1 MKAGTRLRVGIGVCL
16 LIVTGCSPFPHST
29 LPSPSGARP
38 SPSVSVPSATPTP
51 GGIAVNL
58 HCRLPVFQYAASPG
72 GWVTFPGGQLTL
84 DAAADVSIP
93 GVTLPGRTYNS
104 RFNRWIPVPW
114 AWVSGDNARYAYVG
128 ADNTVHA
135 VDIATGKDSAIA
147 GARDMVIIG
156 FEGDAIYTKRT
167 SGNELWR
174 ISPSTGSVV
183 QVLNNGSWQRVG
195 HGNAWGSTF
204 SQLPLIRVDLRTAGT
219 EFWYSRGPVVN
230 VFGVDAAGR
239 PVVEVGP
246 SDGRG
251 GNIMVVLAADQGD
264 IISPAD
270 TPPNPRIFENTWA
283 APSDSH
289 GVWLAA
295 NDGIY
300 LVIPAAVPFMVKV
313 SDVRAVPVGAC
324 N

>member
-1 MKAGTRLRVGIGVCL
+1 M
-16 LIVTGCSPFPHST
+16 
-29 LPSPSGARP
+29 PSPSMARP
-38 SPSVSVPSATPTP
+38 SASAPLASPTPTS
-51 GGIAVNL
+51 GGMAVDL
-58 HCRLPVFQYAASPG
+58 HCRLPVFQNAASPG

-84 DAAADVSIP
+84 DPAAEVNIP
-93 GVTLPGRTYNS
+93 GVALAGRTYNS
-104 RFNRWIPVPW
+104 RFNRWLPVPW

-128 ADNTVHA
+128 ADNTVHV
-135 VDIATGKDSAIA
+135 VDMATGKDSAIA
-147 GARDMVIIG
+147 GSRDMVIIG
-156 FEGDAIYTKRT
+156 FEGDAIYTRRT
-167 SGNELWR
+167 SGSELWR
-174 ISPSTGSVV
+174 INPSTGGVV
-183 QVLNNGSWQRVG
+183 QVLNNGNWQRVG

-300 LVIPAAVPFMVKV
+300 LVIPTAVPFMTKV